1 MYSIVDIQNID
12 KKIVVTISPYKS
24 IIFKVI
30 VLVIS
35 AFIVVLPI
43 LTSIVLLTKQIKSG
57 FEILAVA
64 AVSVILLIFIY
75 KHLRA
80 TFSKEILIIEN
91 NKFIYN
97 NTFLGL
103 GKYFQ
108 THCNKIKTFKYVGY
122 AQQTKHPLEI
132 KGDVLG
138 FGTQQGEIE
147 YLNQVGTM
155 ILATEFE
162 VLKFGIDVDEEDYL
176 KIKYLLD

>member
-1 MYSIVDIQNID
+1 MYSVVDIYKID
-12 KKIVVTISPYKS
+12 KKIVVTIKPYKS
-24 IIFKVI
+24 IMYKVI
-30 VLVIS
+30 VLIMS
-35 AFIVVLPI
+35 AFIIVLPI
-43 LTSIVLLTKQIKSG
+43 LTSIVLLTKKIRSG

-64 AVSVILLIFIY
+64 IVSVILLIFIY

-91 NKFIYN
+91 NKFSYN
-97 NTFLGL
+97 NSFLGL
-103 GKYFQ
+103 GKYFDSN
-108 THCNKIKTFKYVGY
+108 CNKIKTFKYVGY

-138 FGTQQGEIE
+138 FGTQQGEVE

-176 KIKYLLD
+176 KIKYLLK